1 MTKLYLVRS
10 SELGAEL
17 KITTNWYDEASQS
30 EIDAAA
36 SEQMRLDAAAWHV
49 VTTELMQT
57 ERHFGVDYNS
67 TRKPERAWKVTIY
80 GKPHTYYYGATGC
93 DALQS
98 AGLLKTTKCPTCNG
112 TGAVPFYDVDDAH
125 GPILCKACKGTG
137 LLEEVTP

>member
-36 SEQMRLDAAAWHV
+36 SEQMRQDAEVGRAIRGLEDVNKPGYVVLFDLNHV
-49 VTTELMQT
+49 IIDTEIGA
-57 ERHFGVDYNS
+57 FVGD
-67 TRKPERAWKVTIY
+67 
-80 GKPHTYYYGATGC
+80 GATLRA
-93 DALQS
+93 ALI
-98 AGLLKTTKCPTCNG
+98 A
-112 TGAVPFYDVDDAH
+112 A
-125 GPILCKACKGTG
+125 G